1 MYEKI
6 KKKYLDA
13 LMKQRMRNIFYVILI
28 VLTVV
33 IAGFIGIFAVS
44 IYQKEMD
51 KTIEQDN
58 RKLADQLNISM
69 SQYVHRLIQLSDAL
83 YYNVLKNNS
92 EYMNQIFQAMYD
104 SHKDSIESIA
114 LFDKKGKLLHVTPAL
129 NQSSYTDIQ
138 SEEWFTAPFQSSENI
153 HFFAPVV
160 YDYFEQNDYFNWV
173 IPLSRYVQ
181 MNEGSQVLDG
191 VLLIS
196 IKYSA
201 FSEIFG
207 NSALDSARYSF
218 LMDSSGNLVY
228 HPKHAQINA
237 GFMEYPPEVLAS
249 YSDGSYKMKI
259 DGSDVLC
266 CVETVGYTGWKLVSV
281 SSREEI
287 QLAGLKYRLFIVA
300 IVLLVL
306 LVSMGISSYLSR
318 VLTNPIQ
325 NLEADVKKISEG
337 DLDIKVHASG
347 SFEVYHL
354 GISIQKMTVKIRKLM
369 QAIIKEQEEKRK
381 SELDSLQAQIT
392 PHFLYNTLD
401 IIVWMIEED
410 RRDEASQ
417 IVTSLARLLRISLSK
432 GKHIITLED
441 ELEHVRNYLMIQSMR
456 FKNQFTYEV
465 QMQPGIEYLKVIK
478 LIVQP
483 IVENAI
489 YHGMDG
495 MYGDGEILIRAYT
508 EGSDLYISVQDNGMG
523 MRPEQAEALL
533 DYTKEIKTS
542 KGNGLGVRNV
552 HERIQLYFGKEYGV
566 IIKTVVDEGTEV
578 LLHLPMVMNMEKET

>member
-33 IAGFIGIFAVS
+33 IAGFIGIFAES